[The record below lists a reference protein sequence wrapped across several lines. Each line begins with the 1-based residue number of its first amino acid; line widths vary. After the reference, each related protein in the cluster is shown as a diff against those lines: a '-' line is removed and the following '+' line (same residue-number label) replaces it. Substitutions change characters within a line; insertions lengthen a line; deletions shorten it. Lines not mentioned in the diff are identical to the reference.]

1 MPRFRTR
8 VCESAHFTDLH
19 DSDVRLFRKMS
30 HTGRASRLDTHRVR
44 IGSADG
50 ILLNLSSSGALV
62 RMPRLFQ
69 VAVDAT
75 LSLYADDH
83 WLDVKCRVVRCTET
97 DVHLA
102 GATWKRKEFETAVS
116 FYDSTIIAGLL
127 APEGQA

>member
-1 MPRFRTR
+1 MIRIGTR
-8 VCESAHFTDLH
+8 LCESAHCTDLH
-19 DSDVRLFRKMS
+19 DTNARLIRKMGHS
-30 HTGRASRLDTHRVR
+30 DRAARLDTHRVR

-75 LSLYADDH
+75 LSLYADDR
-83 WLDVKCRVVRCTET
+83 WLDLKCKVVRCTET
-97 DVHLA
+97 DVQMA

-116 FYDSTIIAGLL
+116 FDDPTIIAGLL